1 MSDRQKQSR
10 LLLSEREKKRRNPTY
25 ARLQRKI
32 FLESLPFLLIP
43 AALLCLGVS
52 FEGIASQVIFLLFL
66 VFVVPVYSFFADEAD
81 LSAVFPGIGFVLP
94 VKWDFRFLRENAA
107 Q

>member
-32 FLESLPFLLIP
+32 FLGSLPFLLIP

-66 VFVVPVYSFFADEAD
+66 FS
-81 LSAVFPGIGFVLP
+81 LSLFTPFLLMKQTSRCISRNWVCPSCKMGLP
-94 VKWDFRFLRENAA
+94 VSQENAA

>member
-32 FLESLPFLLIP
+32 FLGSLPFLLIP

-52 FEGIASQVIFLLFL
+52 FEGIASQVIFL

-81 LSAVFPGIGFVLP
+81 LSLYFPELGLS
-94 VKWDFRFLRENAA
+94 FL
-107 Q
+107 